1 MKNQRIF
8 ELLQG
13 LIRNHS
19 SIHTFLNLIRT
30 SYKVESTNVN
40 AKVYAIKLDGNMR
53 PCIKDLAEYLSEKI
67 IDYSIPRNQISDAVS
82 EFEKTGSTHKIVK
95 LGKKAKN
102 LFSSLE
108 KSGEGGEIL
117 LYILIEQALKA
128 PQLIC
133 KMPLK
138 THSEIHYHGT
148 DGIHVDYKNDK
159 LILYWG
165 ESKLYKSIHAAITNC
180 FDSVSG
186 FFIDQGGSNAR
197 QTRDLE
203 LVTEQLKSLD
213 SEQLEDALIKYFDK
227 DCSESNFLEYRA
239 ACLIGFD
246 FDSYPNAPNIQ
257 NAVNTINK
265 AIKIKLPNWKQKI
278 AKEINKYDNLNSFI
292 IHVFLIPFPSVQEF
306 RDAFLSEIGI
316 KSINKVKL

>member
-117 LYILIEQALKA
+117 LYTQIL
-128 PQLIC
+128 
-133 KMPLK
+133 
-138 THSEIHYHGT
+138 H
-148 DGIHVDYKNDK
+148 
-159 LILYWG
+159 
-165 ESKLYKSIHAAITNC
+165 
-180 FDSVSG
+180 
-186 FFIDQGGSNAR
+186 
-197 QTRDLE
+197 
-203 LVTEQLKSLD
+203 
-213 SEQLEDALIKYFDK
+213 
-227 DCSESNFLEYRA
+227 
-239 ACLIGFD
+239 
-246 FDSYPNAPNIQ
+246 
-257 NAVNTINK
+257 
-265 AIKIKLPNWKQKI
+265 
-278 AKEINKYDNLNSFI
+278 
-292 IHVFLIPFPSVQEF
+292 
-306 RDAFLSEIGI
+306 
-316 KSINKVKL
+316 